1 MNKYWLT
8 LLILLPFFS
17 HGQDNQNRL
26 GLSENQYKLYIEGF
40 ERVRRDPKAAIVIY
54 DSLLKEKPNFC
65 KAIIGLAYAY
75 YHDHNLQSSK
85 YYFKRGLLCYPNKPL
100 CYHQLSQIYREEEE
114 YDSAEYIL
122 LEYIE
127 NQEEDLDNLITEYAE
142 LGKITR
148 AKNQYHKSVEYLT
161 EAINRYTNEYKDLNS
176 YAELFFLRADSY
188 STIDE
193 PEKSIERYFRI

>member
-1 MNKYWLT
+1 M
-8 LLILLPFFS
+8 
-17 HGQDNQNRL
+17 
-26 GLSENQYKLYIEGF
+26 
-40 ERVRRDPKAAIVIY
+40 
-54 DSLLKEKPNFC
+54 
-65 KAIIGLAYAY
+65 
-75 YHDHNLQSSK
+75 
-85 YYFKRGLLCYPNKPL
+85 CYPNKPL